1 MMPLSVATRTPSRG
15 LLGSRAPHIP
25 PPRSRPYKP
34 RAVQVAASLSDPWRV
49 LGVDKTADDA
59 QVKKAH
65 RRLVLRHHPDLSPGD
80 PLQAQARFIAIQE
93 AY

>member
-1 MMPLSVATRTPSRG
+1 M
-15 LLGSRAPHIP
+15 
-25 PPRSRPYKP
+25 
-34 RAVQVAASLSDPWRV
+34 SDPWRV

-65 RRLVLRHHPDLSPGD
+65 RRLVLRHHPDLSHGD

-93 AY
+93 VRALSWHERR